1 MSEPRVPRQR
11 WDSPTVQQQLPLPP
25 TYIGKCCR
33 EWVLA
38 YFATVGRCGL
48 CGERPTYLREDE

>member
-1 MSEPRVPRQR
+1 MTGKVVKTNVRE
-11 WDSPTVQQQLPLPP
+11 LPLHKVP

-38 YFATVGRCGL
+38 LAARGKCGL
-48 CGERPTYLREDE
+48 CGEVPVYVRPDE